1 MKKSKLFILSLS
13 VLAGLSFLVPLENVH
28 AAEIENSST
37 TLATNQIWATR
48 TVPYTTKSS
57 MWVSQTRNGTLYEGY
72 IYNRG
77 FSDGTGNYSFFSGY
91 LRASGPYVPQS
102 LKLDEK

>member
-1 MKKSKLFILSLS
+1 
-13 VLAGLSFLVPLENVH
+13 
-28 AAEIENSST
+28 
-37 TLATNQIWATR
+37 
-48 TVPYTTKSS
+48 

-91 LRASGPYVPQS
+91 LKQSGPYVPQS
-102 LKLDEK
+102 IELNER